1 MKTIIDEMFLIDK
14 SILKILTKMF
24 SENYHSESMYIY
36 IYILIDIYIIIF
48 NINIH
53 MYIYINMVLCI
64 NI

>member
-24 SENYHSESMYIY
+24 SENYHSKSMY

-53 MYIYINMVLCI
+53 MYIDINMVLCI